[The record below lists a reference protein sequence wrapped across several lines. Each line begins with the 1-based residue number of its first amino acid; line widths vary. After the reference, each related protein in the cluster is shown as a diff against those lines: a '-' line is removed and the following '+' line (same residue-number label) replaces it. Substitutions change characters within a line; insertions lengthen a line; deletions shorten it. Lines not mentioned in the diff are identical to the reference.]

1 VKAENQGIFG
11 VGTVRNGSGTED
23 AVEEKAMNSMGY
35 GAPERT

>member
-1 VKAENQGIFG
+1 MKAEKQGIFG

-35 GAPERT
+35 GTPDTT